1 MTESDDSLV
10 EVWRAWGD
18 PEAQLIQG
26 LLAGSEIDS
35 ALSGES
41 TRLTHGFTLDG
52 LAEVRI
58 LVREQDLRNA
68 GELIAQSAGMTL
80 CEACGRPA
88 RVEDTTCQY
97 CGKPLGESVNRD
109 D

>member
-1 MTESDDSLV
+1 MSESDDSLV

-35 ALSGES
+35 ALRGES
-41 TRLTHGFTLDG
+41 TRLTHAFTLDG

-58 LVREQDLRNA
+58 LVRERDLRAA
-68 GELIAQSAGMTL
+68 GELIAQSEGMTL
-80 CEACGRPA
+80 CQACGRPA
-88 RVEDTTCQY
+88 RVEDAACRY
-97 CGKPLGESVNRD
+97 CAASLSETVKRD